1 MMNKPNTRLTK
12 TIGPVSQIVGSKGS
26 MSTAMV
32 TARFTSDKIGETLSL
47 QVGGI
52 QITVPFEPIKKLI
65 KETRE
70 SR

>member
-12 TIGPVSQIVGSKGS
+12 TIGQGSQIVGNKGA
-26 MSTAMV
+26 MSTTMV

-47 QVGGI
+47 QVGDI
-52 QITVPFEPIKKLI
+52 QISVPFEPIMKLI